1 MLQFQGAELCVE
13 WPMEGN
19 NHPGYV
25 GTQNT
30 DAREE
35 KTAMPQPSSIS
46 MQKVASLPALAAGL
60 ISPAVAAKIALT
72 TKNQPMQNHSSDS
85 TNIVQQLNLLNSKS
99 ATGNTSLILKT
110 AKTTS
115 GGQQTYVVI
124 PAQSINANDKV
135 SSSQDGSLIKTE
147 DMKSIC
153 TTLKNDIF
161 SLKISLVNVNI
172 FLGVCPFL

>member
-1 MLQFQGAELCVE
+1 M
-13 WPMEGN
+13 
-19 NHPGYV
+19 
-25 GTQNT
+25 
-30 DAREE
+30 
-35 KTAMPQPSSIS
+35 
-46 MQKVASLPALAAGL
+46 
-60 ISPAVAAKIALT
+60 
-72 TKNQPMQNHSSDS
+72 
-85 TNIVQQLNLLNSKS
+85 NSKS